1 MKGKPWNLICASS
14 CRLREEG
21 SKFLILLSEGGS
33 YLVIDLLAEGYVMF
47 FLSKICTCSD
57 MCKNS
62 VLCFVSFISWTR
74 QLSGNDN
81 HEHGIVSS
89 MAQN

>member
-21 SKFLILLSEGGS
+21 SKFLILSSEGGS

-47 FLSKICTCSD
+47 FYPRYAHVQICAKIVY
-57 MCKNS
+57 S
-62 VLCFVSFISWTR
+62 VLYHSSHG
-74 QLSGNDN
+74 LDN
-81 HEHGIVSS
+81 YLA
-89 MAQN
+89 MATMSVEL